1 MSRNRKFEDLQ
12 PKIRRATEGALHMM
26 YRAIFEWM
34 KRKGMM
40 NPDGTIKPEYLPKE
54 RKYNGD
60 DQTNFPQ

>member
-1 MSRNRKFEDLQ
+1 
-12 PKIRRATEGALHMM
+12 MM

-60 DQTNFPQ
+60 DQTNFPK